1 MMLALREMRRVP
13 AFLMVMSI
21 SPLAWADEPISES
34 EPRLLDE
41 TGEITTVVDAFD
53 RGDPF
58 DFHVFAGF
66 EQRWKNAKIRRETGL
81 AQPGLST
88 GGFTASTENVAAYS
102 QSQSII
108 HVGADVGLFRDLA
121 LVFRVPIIVADSRE
135 LGDLDGSSKNPQRL
149 LDPNGDPLF
158 TVPFKSPTRSG

>member
-1 MMLALREMRRVP
+1 MLALREMRRLP
-13 AFLMVMSI
+13 AFLVVF
-21 SPLAWADEPISES
+21 LAAPTVCADEPISED

-53 RGDPF
+53 RGDPI

-81 AQPGLST
+81 NQPGLST

-102 QSQSII
+102 QAQSII
-108 HVGADVGLFRDLA
+108 HVGADLGLFRDLA
-121 LVFRVPIIVADSRE
+121 LAFRVPIIVADSRE
-135 LGDLDGSSKNPQRL
+135 LGDLDGSTKNPQRL
-149 LDPNGDPLF
+149 LDPNGE
-158 TVPFKSPTRSG
+158 